1 MRGFRKFLLWVLM
14 VLLFTVLVVGGVL
27 LYFYY
32 QVQPEESIQK
42 TLTVETLPAEG
53 TEGEAHF
60 LKPDGY
66 TLEVPVL
73 GGVLTRAFSAD
84 TLGEQQTLE
93 WDQVQAASLTAPEGG
108 QIKKIVVTR
117 ADEIIFSDGSEAYAE
132 LKYPGSGSY
141 EYEVQVELPAAAEGE
156 RMRESGSL
164 TYRFTV
170 AVSLQASA
178 WLSDDRVSQGSIVAL
193 HIENNIDGHTP
204 EASTELGPVH
214 FLPAGETGWVAYL
227 PVSYN
232 REAGDYTVEVRCG
245 DYTASLPLTVEYK
258 SYEKKEFASAA
269 ELPDTGIET
278 ASSANAYRN
287 AIWPLYE
294 TAGGEQLWEGRFE
307 RPVSGRIKY
316 EYGMGSLLPGDTV
329 SSRHSGIDYIVDTDG
344 TQISAPAAGEVV
356 FAGYLELTGNTLVI
370 EHGGGL
376 KSYFYF
382 VTELGAS
389 AGETVEKGQK
399 IGTQNIVDTLH
410 YEIKIGN
417 QSIDPGPVFDGTSG
431 LYR

>member
-1 MRGFRKFLLWVLM
+1 MRCTSR
-14 VLLFTVLVVGGVL
+14 TTSTAI
-27 LYFYY
+27 
-32 QVQPEESIQK
+32 PRR
-42 TLTVETLPAEG
+42 P
-53 TEGEAHF
+53 
-60 LKPDGY
+60 
-66 TLEVPVL
+66 VP
-73 GGVLTRAFSAD
+73 
-84 TLGEQQTLE
+84 
-93 WDQVQAASLTAPEGG
+93 
-108 QIKKIVVTR
+108 
-117 ADEIIFSDGSEAYAE
+117 
-132 LKYPGSGSY
+132 
-141 EYEVQVELPAAAEGE
+141 
-156 RMRESGSL
+156 
-164 TYRFTV
+164 
-170 AVSLQASA
+170 
-178 WLSDDRVSQGSIVAL
+178 
-193 HIENNIDGHTP
+193 
-204 EASTELGPVH
+204 ELGPVH

-278 ASSANAYRN
+278 AASANAYRN

-294 TAGGEQLWEGRFE
+294 TAGSEQLWEGRFE

-329 SSRHSGIDYIVDTDG
+329 SSRHSGIDYVVDTDG
-344 TQISAPAAGEVV
+344 TQVSAPAAGEVV